1 MCRSS
6 PEKNSAPENLRLVRR
21 NQAGSGRRRLTRR
34 SSLHSD
40 RNCISRA
47 AEVGQAHRDSRSRR
61 DAVRHLKVHLENTR
75 DTGVSPKYRISVSS
89 PPIDTYGGITP
100 PSNRLVVYI
109 DGTSPAVAALANGAI
124 FRVSA
129 CQIASWPVP
138 LPIRAGW
145 VAFTQ
150 RETSPKARRS
160 GTA

>member
-61 DAVRHLKVHLENTR
+61 DAARHSKVHLEIPAITGSISEIQNFGELSADRYLWRNHAAFKQAGGVHRQHVPSSGRLSEWR
-75 DTGVSPKYRISVSS
+75 DLSRVCMPDRILACTIADPRGMS
-89 PPIDTYGGITP
+89 
-100 PSNRLVVYI
+100 RLH
-109 DGTSPAVAALANGAI
+109 PERN
-124 FRVSA
+124 
-129 CQIASWPVP
+129 
-138 LPIRAGW
+138 
-145 VAFTQ
+145 
-150 RETSPKARRS
+150 
-160 GTA
+160 